1 MTAVVVIAKEC
12 IPGRV
17 KTRLHPPFTLEEAA
31 ELASSAL
38 ADTLAAVD
46 DAAPARRVLLFD
58 GRTPP
63 EEAAGYDVIPQVAG
77 DLDERLAAM
86 FDVLDGPVLLV
97 GMDTPQ
103 LTAALLRPVLDSW
116 ADGAQGPDAWFG
128 PANDGGFWAL
138 GLRDPDGALV
148 RGVPMSRDDTGAV
161 QLSRLIDAG
170 LDVAMLP
177 ELTDV
182 DTVDDAREAAAA
194 APAHRF
200 AATLRILM
208 TDAATRAGTTAPASP
223 LGDPA

>member
-31 ELASSAL
+31 ELASAAL

-46 DAAPARRVLLFD
+46 AAHPDRRVLLFD
-58 GRTPP
+58 GTTPP
-63 EEAAGYDVIPQVAG
+63 AGAAGYDVIPQVAG

-86 FDVLDGPVLLV
+86 FDALDGPVLLV

-116 ADGAQGPDAWFG
+116 ADGARGPDAWFG

-148 RGVPMSRDDTGAV
+148 RGVPMSRDETGAV

-182 DTVDDAREAAAA
+182 DTVADAREAAAA

-200 AATLRILM
+200 AGALRTLE
-208 TDAATRAGTTAPASP
+208 TAAARRDGSAPTAPP
-223 LGDPA
+223 QRDPA

>member
-17 KTRLHPPFTLEEAA
+17 KTRLHPPFTLEQAA
-31 ELASSAL
+31 ELASAAL

-46 DAAPARRVLLFD
+46 AAAPERRVLLFD
-58 GRTPP
+58 GTTPP
-63 EEAAGYDVIPQVAG
+63 DEAAGYDVIPQAAG

-86 FDVLDGPVLLV
+86 FDALDGPVLLV

-103 LTAALLRPVLDSW
+103 LTADLLRPVLDSW
-116 ADGAQGPDAWFG
+116 ADGGRGPDAWFG

-182 DTVDDAREAAAA
+182 DTVDDAREAADA

-200 AATLRILM
+200 AAALRILM
-208 TDAATRAGTTAPASP
+208 TGAGTPAAAAPHVASQR
-223 LGDPA
+223 DPA

>member
-1 MTAVVVIAKEC
+1 MTAVVVIAKEF

-31 ELASSAL
+31 ELASAAL

-58 GRTPP
+58 GANPP
-63 EEAAGYDVIPQVAG
+63 AEAAGYDVIPQVAG

-86 FDVLDGPVLLV
+86 FDALDGPVLLV

-103 LTAALLRPVLDSW
+103 LTADLIRPVLDSW
-116 ADGAQGPDAWFG
+116 ADGARGPDAWFG

-161 QLSRLIDAG
+161 ELSRLIDAG

-182 DTVDDAREAAAA
+182 DTVDDAREAAEA

-200 AATLRILM
+200 AHALRTLE
-208 TDAATRAGTTAPASP
+208 TGASTRAATTAPATSQR
-223 LGDPA
+223 DPA

>member
-31 ELASSAL
+31 GLASAAL

-46 DAAPARRVLLFD
+46 AARPDRRVLLFD
-58 GRTPP
+58 GTTPP
-63 EEAAGYDVIPQVAG
+63 AEAAGYDVIPQVEG

-86 FDVLDGPVLLV
+86 FDALEGPVLLV

-103 LTAALLRPVLDSW
+103 VTPDLLRPVLDSW
-116 ADGAQGPDAWFG
+116 ADGARGPDAWFG

-138 GLRDPDGALV
+138 GLRAPDGALV

-161 QLSRLIDAG
+161 QLSRLLDAG

-182 DTVDDAREAAAA
+182 DTVDDARAAAAA

-200 AATLRILM
+200 AAALRTLE
-208 TDAATRAGTTAPASP
+208 TAAGPRDGSAPTAPP
-223 LGDPA
+223 QRDPA